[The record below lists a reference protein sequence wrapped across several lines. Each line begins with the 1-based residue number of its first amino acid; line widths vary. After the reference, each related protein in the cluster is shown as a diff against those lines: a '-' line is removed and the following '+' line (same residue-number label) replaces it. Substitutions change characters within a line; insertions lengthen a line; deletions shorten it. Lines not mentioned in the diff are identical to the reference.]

1 MGKSDDDSLKV
12 SILLPTYNR
21 AALLPKCIESVI
33 SQTYKNWEL
42 IIADD
47 GSSDNTPEEARKLQ
61 RLDPKIIY
69 HRSED
74 NVGLPQ
80 NRNISLSLASGDLIW
95 FIEDDMILKNDCL
108 ERLVE
113 TWNDIKKSD
122 GDLGVLSP
130 ALVTE
135 RCDQDTRR
143 GVLDFARDLKESDL
157 AKSPCV
163 VDRRT
168 GLIYRNFHPDF
179 KEVIE
184 IEDAH
189 SCSVYRKEVF
199 DQIQYESQA
208 YIGNYI
214 GEESDFHFRLRKMGY
229 TIYFQPQAILY
240 HNTVNSGGCRLPLM
254 KWSYYFIRNH
264 IIFLKRNYGIRS
276 IYMIPY
282 FFIYNLSVVIRYIV
296 WGGHIDARKNLE

>member
-1 MGKSDDDSLKV
+1 MGKSDDHPLKV

-21 AALLPKCIESVI
+21 ATLLPGCVESVL
-33 SQTYKNWEL
+33 SQTYNNWEL

-47 GSSDNTPEEARKLQ
+47 GSSDETPEEAQKLQ
-61 RLDPKIIY
+61 GLDPRIIY
-69 HRSED
+69 HRNDS

-95 FIEDDMILKNDCL
+95 FIEDDMILRNDCL

-122 GDLGVLSP
+122 ENLGALCP
-130 ALVTE
+130 ALVSE
-135 RCDQDTRR
+135 EHDQGTRR
-143 GVLDFARDLKESDL
+143 GILDFARSLKGSDL
-157 AKSPCV
+157 AKSPCT

-168 GLIYRNFHPDF
+168 GLIYRNFSPEFAD
-179 KEVIE
+179 VVE
-184 IEDAH
+184 IEDCH
-189 SCSVYRKEVF
+189 SCSVYQKEVF
-199 DQIQYESQA
+199 DQITYDSKA

-214 GEESDFHFRLRKMGY
+214 GEESDFHFRLRKKSY
-229 TIYFQPQAILY
+229 RIYFQPRAILY

-276 IYMIPY
+276 AYMIPY
-282 FFIYNLSVVIRYIV
+282 FFIYNLSIVIRYI
-296 WGGHIDARKNLE
+296 L